1 MKNLK
6 SIKIFGDKYFFKRT
20 FDILHYCAL
29 EGFDVFDENKKLLF
43 HYDANNRDNM
53 VSEIK
58 WKIYRNLN
66 LE

>member
-6 SIKIFGDKYFFKRT
+6 SIIIFGDRYFLKRT

-29 EGFDVFDENKKLLF
+29 EGFDVLNENKKLLF
-43 HYDANNRDNM
+43 HYDTNNRDSII
-53 VSEIK
+53 SEIK
-58 WKIYRNLN
+58 WKIYRNFN